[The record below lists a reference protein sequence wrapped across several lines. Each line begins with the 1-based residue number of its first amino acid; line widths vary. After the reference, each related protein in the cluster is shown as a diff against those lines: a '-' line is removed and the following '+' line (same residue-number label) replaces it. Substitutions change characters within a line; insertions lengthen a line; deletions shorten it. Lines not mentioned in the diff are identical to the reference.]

1 MGDRAH
7 RFLPGVLR
15 WVFGRDTGD
24 FALNFKKV
32 GNSLDAAWKV
42 FSKFIYPETADL
54 PAETLQLQVSPIII
68 VFTAATGCPMTLA
81 INLNINLFWI

>member
-1 MGDRAH
+1 LEAGR
-7 RFLPGVLR
+7 LL
-15 WVFGRDTGD
+15 RDTGD
-24 FALNFKKV
+24 FVLSFKKF
-32 GNSLDAAWKV
+32 GDSLDAAWKV